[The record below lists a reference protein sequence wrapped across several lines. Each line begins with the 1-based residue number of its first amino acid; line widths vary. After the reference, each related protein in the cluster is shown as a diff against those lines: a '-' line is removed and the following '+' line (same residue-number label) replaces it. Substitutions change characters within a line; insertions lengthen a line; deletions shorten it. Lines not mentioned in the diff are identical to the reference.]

1 MTHLAPVWRRGGGA
15 LAAAAVLT
23 LAGLGGCALV
33 GGADDDGD
41 SPVAGVQPSGAAT
54 PDGEPSAEPEQV
66 VPATAAVDACTLLTR
81 QEAEK
86 LAGTRLEEPTEKPA
100 PDRSS
105 CTYTGPLTG
114 PTAQVEVYVG
124 DGAKKFLDID
134 RELGHTLTPISG
146 VGDESY
152 AEDGTV
158 FVNKG
163 GLWACV
169 RLVRTEDPA
178 VYRKALESAAGTV
191 AGRL

>member
-1 MTHLAPVWRRGGGA
+1 MTHLAPVWRRAAGA
-15 LAAAAVLT
+15 VAAAVLA
-23 LAGLGGCALV
+23 LAGLGGCALF
-33 GGADDDGD
+33 GGTDDPAAGGQ
-41 SPVAGVQPSGAAT
+41 PTVAAIS
-54 PDGEPSAEPEQV
+54 DGEPSVTPEQV
-66 VPATAAVDACTLLTR
+66 APAVAAVDACTLLTR
-81 QEAEK
+81 PEAEK
-86 LAGTRLEEPTEKPA
+86 LAGTRLAEPAEPPA

-105 CTYTGPLTG
+105 CTYTGPSTG

-134 RELGHTLTPISG
+134 RELGHKLTPITG

-178 VYRKALESAAGTV
+178 VYRKALESAAATV

>member
-1 MTHLAPVWRRGGGA
+1 MTHLAPVWRRAGRA
-15 LAAAAVLT
+15 VAAAVLA
-23 LAGLGGCALV
+23 LAGLGGCALF
-33 GGADDDGD
+33 GGTGGDGD
-41 SPVAGVQPSGAAT
+41 DPAAGVQPTAAAT
-54 PDGEPSAEPEQV
+54 SDGEPSVPPEQV
-66 VPATAAVDACTLLTR
+66 APATTAVDACTLLTR

-86 LAGTRLEEPTEKPA
+86 LAGTRLAEPAEPPA

-105 CTYTGPLTG
+105 CTYTGPSTG
-114 PTAQVEVYVG
+114 PTAQVEVYLG

-134 RELGHTLTPISG
+134 RELGHKLTPISG

-158 FVNKG
+158 FVSKG

-178 VYRKALESAAGTV
+178 VYRKALESAAATV